1 MSSQLPPQPLLRQPS
16 PPGATPPAHLPLSSP
31 LPAGFIVFPA
41 TTLQL
46 CTLCPP
52 PPPPPPGHALGLR
65 GHPQPNLLRAPPLAT
80 PLAHPHHLSPPPP
93 PTVTSRLCLLATH
106 SLQVMPSAPSPLLP
120 SLATP
125 PSSSPKIPPPPIRPR
140 LCPPPPSPATI
151 TVATHTLAPHSGSL
165 LLLTCQ
171 LPGPAWVKAAASPGR
186 PPDAHCPLS
195 AWLAHPAQA
204 HGYSL
209 CGLAC

>member
-1 MSSQLPPQPLLRQPS
+1 MSSQLPPNPCSTSLLHRGHAPS
-16 PPGATPPAHLPLSSP
+16 SSSLELAPTRWVYCFPRDYAPAAHSVPT
-31 LPAGFIVFPA
+31 A
-41 TTLQL
+41 
-46 CTLCPP
+46 PP
-52 PPPPPPGHALGLR
+52 PR
-65 GHPQPNLLRAPPLAT
+65 QAT
-80 PLAHPHHLSPPPP
+80 PLASEDTLNLTYFVPRLSPRPWHIPTTSLHPHPPPSP
-93 PTVTSRLCLLATH
+93 SGCASLPLTPSYALRPFTPTTLSSH
-106 SLQVMPSAPSPLLP
+106 SSFIF
-120 SLATP
+120 
-125 PSSSPKIPPPPIRPR
+125 PKIPPPPIRPR